1 MTRLHLVK
9 CSDEKELIVIEG
21 ETEVLVVLET
31 FAGDVLV
38 QYGCVQVVS
47 MLLAQELR
55 LAERPIE
62 PGQAR
67 KSVKGLL
74 TALRQECQREDSDAL
89 YSTDTLAFILRTLH
103 GHTSSQ

>member
-55 LAERPIE
+55 LAERAIE

-67 KSVKGLL
+67 KSVNGLV

-103 GHTSSQ
+103 GHTSPQ